1 MRLVLDSH
9 ENIAIAP
16 ETGLMRVVQ
25 ANKHVPFWLW
35 GSEWYTR
42 LGVTEDELD
51 RELAEF
57 YGGFLRRY
65 AEAQGKRRWGEKTPF
80 HSWHVARMAHLWP
93 RALFVAMVRHPGAN
107 IASLVS
113 KWHTPLP
120 AAISKWKG
128 INQYLAL
135 QAESLGDRIVF
146 CRYEDVVLA
155 SEPTLRELLERL
167 GESWSASVLQ
177 HDVVHRNRGTADVV
191 EGRTRSQDAL
201 DAARVAAW
209 GDQLHGDAL
218 RKVRK
223 ETEGLAR
230 FFGYSFDEATSVEAL
245 VSGRHVTT
253 GAELAARAVA
263 FPDVPELGR
272 EPVVPVRERP
282 LHPDAV
288 VIRLRKRKERRRS
301 RRPKRRQVAEATLAG
316 RNGLGFLA
324 AVKRRLTRR
333 LPS

>member
-177 HDVVHRNRGTADVV
+177 HDVVHRNRGRAH
-191 EGRTRSQDAL
+191 RTRSMPP
-201 DAARVAAW
+201 AW
-209 GDQLHGDAL
+209 LPG
-218 RKVRK
+218 
-223 ETEGLAR
+223 
-230 FFGYSFDEATSVEAL
+230 ATSSTATR
-245 VSGRHVTT
+245 SGRCARRPRASRASSVTPST
-253 GAELAARAVA
+253 K
-263 FPDVPELGR
+263 P
-272 EPVVPVRERP
+272 RP
-282 LHPDAV
+282 W
-288 VIRLRKRKERRRS
+288 RRS
-301 RRPKRRQVAEATLAG
+301 FPAAT
-316 RNGLGFLA
+316 
-324 AVKRRLTRR
+324 
-333 LPS
+333 